1 MSKKVALVT
10 GVGPGTGS
18 SIARRFSD
26 GGYKV
31 AMIARDKER
40 LKSLEDEL
48 EDSKGYSCELRNQE
62 YLNSTVDNII
72 KDFGYPDVFI
82 HNAVRGTRGNFLE
95 FTSEELQSNFDINV
109 LALHR
114 IAQKVAPEMIKKNKG
129 AIIVTGNTSAHRG
142 KANFGGTAS
151 TKAAQKI
158 LTESFARYLNPK
170 GIHVAYITID
180 AAIDLEWTR
189 KAWPDKPDDFFIQ
202 PDDIAS
208 EVWHITHQS
217 KSAWTFDHWL
227 RPVSYT
233 HLTLPT
239 NREV

>member
-48 EDSKGYSCELRNQE
+48 EDSKGYSCELRNSE
-62 YLNSTVDNII
+62 YLNNTIDNII

-109 LALHR
+109 IALHR
-114 IAQKVAPEMIKKNKG
+114 IAQKVAPEMIKKGKG

-227 RPVSYT
+227 RPFG
-233 HLTLPT
+233 
-239 NREV
+239 EIW

>member
-18 SIARRFSD
+18 SIARRFSN

-227 RPVSYT
+227 RPFG
-233 HLTLPT
+233 
-239 NREV
+239 EIW

>member
-62 YLNSTVDNII
+62 YLNSTIDNII

-95 FTSEELQSNFDINV
+95 FTSEELQSNVDINV
-109 LALHR
+109 IALHR

-227 RPVSYT
+227 RPFGE
-233 HLTLPT
+233 
-239 NREV
+239 NC

>member
-62 YLNSTVDNII
+62 YLNSTIDNII

-158 LTESFARYLNPK
+158 LTESFARFLNPK

-208 EVWHITHQS
+208 EVWHIAHQS

-227 RPVSYT
+227 RPFGE
-233 HLTLPT
+233 
-239 NREV
+239 NW

>member
-1 MSKKVALVT
+1 MSKKIALIT

-26 GGYKV
+26 GGYKI

-48 EDSKGYSCELRNQE
+48 EGSKGYSCELRNQE
-62 YLNSTVDNII
+62 YLNSTIDNII

-109 LALHR
+109 IALHR
-114 IAQKVAPEMIKKNKG
+114 IAQKVAPEMIKKAKG

-208 EVWHITHQS
+208 EVWHIAHQS

-227 RPVSYT
+227 RPFGE
-233 HLTLPT
+233 
-239 NREV
+239 NW

>member
-1 MSKKVALVT
+1 MSKKIALIT

-62 YLNSTVDNII
+62 YLNSTIDNII

-109 LALHR
+109 IALHR
-114 IAQKVAPEMIKKNKG
+114 IAQKVAPEMIKKGKG

-202 PDDIAS
+202 PNDIAS

-227 RPVSYT
+227 RPFGET
-233 HLTLPT
+233 W
-239 NREV
+239 

>member
-62 YLNSTVDNII
+62 YLNSTIDNII
-72 KDFGYPDVFI
+72 KDFGYPDIFI

-208 EVWHITHQS
+208 EVWHIAHQS

-227 RPVSYT
+227 RPFGE
-233 HLTLPT
+233 
-239 NREV
+239 NW

>member
-1 MSKKVALVT
+1 MSKKIALIT

-109 LALHR
+109 IALHR
-114 IAQKVAPEMIKKNKG
+114 IAQKVAPEMIKKAKG

-158 LTESFARYLNPK
+158 LTESFARFLNPK

-208 EVWHITHQS
+208 EVWHIAHQS

-227 RPVSYT
+227 RPFGE
-233 HLTLPT
+233 
-239 NREV
+239 NW

>member
-18 SIARRFSD
+18 SIARRFAD

-109 LALHR
+109 IALHR
-114 IAQKVAPEMIKKNKG
+114 IAQKVAPEMIKKGKG

-208 EVWHITHQS
+208 EVWHIAHQS

-227 RPVSYT
+227 RPFGE
-233 HLTLPT
+233 
-239 NREV
+239 NW

>member
-114 IAQKVAPEMIKKNKG
+114 IAQKVAPEMIKKAKG

-158 LTESFARYLNPK
+158 LTESFARFLNPK

-208 EVWHITHQS
+208 EVWHIAHQS

-227 RPVSYT
+227 RPFGESW
-233 HLTLPT
+233 
-239 NREV
+239 

>member
-62 YLNSTVDNII
+62 YLNSTIDNII
-72 KDFGYPDVFI
+72 KDFGYPDIFI

-109 LALHR
+109 IALHR
-114 IAQKVAPEMIKKNKG
+114 IAQKVAPEMIKKGKG

-227 RPVSYT
+227 RPFGE
-233 HLTLPT
+233 
-239 NREV
+239 NW

>member
-48 EDSKGYSCELRNQE
+48 ENSKGYSCELRNQE
-62 YLNSTVDNII
+62 YLNSTIDNII

-109 LALHR
+109 IALHR
-114 IAQKVAPEMIKKNKG
+114 IAQKVAPEMIKKGKG

-208 EVWHITHQS
+208 EVWHIAHQS

-227 RPVSYT
+227 RPFGE
-233 HLTLPT
+233 
-239 NREV
+239 NW

>member
-62 YLNSTVDNII
+62 YLNSTIDNII

-114 IAQKVAPEMIKKNKG
+114 IAQKVAPEMIIKSKG

-227 RPVSYT
+227 RPFGE
-233 HLTLPT
+233 
-239 NREV
+239 NW

>member
-18 SIARRFSD
+18 SIARRFSN

-109 LALHR
+109 LALDS
-114 IAQKVAPEMIKKNKG
+114 IAQKVAPEMIKKAKG

-208 EVWHITHQS
+208 EVWHIAHQS

-227 RPVSYT
+227 RPFGE
-233 HLTLPT
+233 
-239 NREV
+239 NW

>member
-1 MSKKVALVT
+1 MSKKIALIT

-48 EDSKGYSCELRNQE
+48 EDSKGYSCELRNSE
-62 YLNSTVDNII
+62 YLNSTIDNII

-208 EVWHITHQS
+208 EVWHIAHQS

-227 RPVSYT
+227 RPFGE
-233 HLTLPT
+233 
-239 NREV
+239 NW

>member
-62 YLNSTVDNII
+62 YLNSTIDNII
-72 KDFGYPDVFI
+72 KDFGYPDIFI

-109 LALHR
+109 IALHR
-114 IAQKVAPEMIKKNKG
+114 IAQKVAPEMIKKKSG

-202 PDDIAS
+202 PNDIAS

-227 RPVSYT
+227 RPFGET
-233 HLTLPT
+233 W
-239 NREV
+239 

>member
-40 LKSLEDEL
+40 LKLLEDEL

-72 KDFGYPDVFI
+72 RDFGYPDVFI

-227 RPVSYT
+227 RPFGE
-233 HLTLPT
+233 
-239 NREV
+239 NW